1 MSKFD
6 NVLGEVIDL
15 SDSIEELNAVS
26 LDDLLNE
33 IK

>member
-15 SDSIEELNAVS
+15 TEVVDELSELS
-26 LDDLLNE
+26 LEDILKE

>member
-33 IK
+33 IN